1 MFNNHTLAVHYRLI
15 NFCKLGK
22 KNFSLIGNYE
32 LKHKRLITNYRLEK
46 KGYKINFLIKH
57 YLFLKKSKK

>member
-22 KNFSLIGNYE
+22 NFSLIGNYE
-32 LKHKRLITNYRLEK
+32 LKHKRLITNYLLEK
-46 KGYKINFLIKH
+46 KVIKLI
-57 YLFLKKSKK
+57 S